1 MSNGEYI
8 TQKADEYWSGVS
20 ALFTNHSNTE
30 QDLFKTIFDYGFRR
44 GVYEGENIVKMTIEE
59 KYGGE
64 LNDPTNN

>member
-8 TQKADEYWSGVS
+8 TQKADEYWRGVS

-44 GVYEGENIVKMTIEE
+44 GVYEVRIS
-59 KYGGE
+59 
-64 LNDPTNN
+64 